1 MCIVIVLHLPLIR
14 TRRLLG
20 DHHLPKSVASLG
32 AGKPAGCRRV
42 YPRGIVERL
51 LTAALVAKR
60 HETVSSQLQ
69 EALRARVAI
78 ERAVGVVIEDL
89 DAEAAFERIRRAA
102 RSTRRPVR
110 AVAAQITT
118 YKKLV

>member
-1 MCIVIVLHLPLIR
+1 M
-14 TRRLLG
+14 
-20 DHHLPKSVASLG
+20 
-32 AGKPAGCRRV
+32 
-42 YPRGIVERL
+42 
-51 LTAALVAKR
+51 
-60 HETVSSQLQ
+60 Q